1 MYFKVHRILFFL
13 LVSALACGSAIGQTR
28 GGGSKIQ
35 TIIID
40 AGHGGTDAGARGR
53 YSTEAQIT
61 LQISLKL
68 EEVMK
73 QMLPETRI
81 VMTRKTDIFHN
92 VREKANIANSQGGD
106 LFVCIHVNAA
116 PAIKHRE
123 LTGYKT
129 VTYYTGKGKKRK
141 KHTRKD
147 PVYRTWTT
155 PNPRYGSSTYV
166 FAADRLDEK
175 ASGIA
180 TDERFESLSEVA
192 DVPDPESPEATI
204 KARLWSQKFFKGS
217 VRLASM
223 IENEFTGIG
232 RKSLGVLQRNEK
244 GIWVLQATNMPAV
257 LVETGFITNQEEEDY
272 LNSEAGQKEM
282 AEAIARAVVN
292 YKAFVDAP
300 RSADTGSSAAAKDN
314 KPVPPSP
321 APVNK
326 PLAIMPSAGKK
337 N

>member
-1 MYFKVHRILFFL
+1 MYSIARRLAGILFIL
-13 LVSALACGSAIGQTR
+13 TLSATTALSQTR
-28 GGGSKIQ
+28 GGGSKIK

-40 AGHGGTDAGARGR
+40 AGHGGSDAGAKGR

-61 LQISLKL
+61 LQISMQL

-73 QMLPETRI
+73 QLLPDTRI
-81 VMTRKTDIFHN
+81 VMTRKTDIYHN

-116 PAIKHRE
+116 PPIKHKE
-123 LTGYKT
+123 FVSNKT
-129 VTYYTGKGKKRK
+129 VTYYSGKGKKRK
-141 KHTRKD
+141 KLTKKV
-147 PVYRTWTT
+147 PVYRYWTT

-166 FAADRLDEK
+166 FAADRMDEK
-175 ASGIA
+175 ASGIIG
-180 TDERFESLSEVA
+180 DERFESESEVI
-192 DVPDPESPEATI
+192 DVPDPSSPEATI

-232 RKSLGVLQRNEK
+232 RNSLGVLQRNEK

-272 LNSEAGQKEM
+272 LNSDKGQREI
-282 AEAIARAVVN
+282 AEAIGRAVVN
-292 YKAFVDAP
+292 YKNLVDAP
-300 RSADTGSSAAAKDN
+300 RTTETSSPGASKDN
-314 KPVPPSP
+314 KPSTPIPTPVKPVAVTPP
-321 APVNK
+321 AAK
-326 PLAIMPSAGKK
+326 RK
-337 N
+337 